1 MSCPWHLGA
10 GARPPTP
17 SLATL
22 SCDRGAGGRW
32 LGPCPRLTRPGSAVP
47 AELAG
52 HPLWARLCSRL
63 RATVGTAPDQPTQRC
78 LVPVGG
84 WATTPAQ
91 VRGAWWSETDTGGL
105 WPGAG
110 GRGLKSVG
118 ETARRAGGHVPVAG
132 QGLTPGRPS
141 RRPGGL
147 EDGAARRWGG
157 GGLSRSF
164 RQVRPGGG
172 RQAGKG
178 ARTAFQ
184 GCRAGAGR
192 AWSAFCSRRPW
203 PLRGGR
209 NAGAPRE
216 PGAPGNGRPV
226 LGKGSRVRPQ
236 RRLRLGTGGRGGR
249 GSSRPRRAG
258 PVPAGT
264 LLTWLASVPTPS
276 QGAAFLCPET
286 TTGTW
291 ATPVP
296 LAAWPA

>member
-1 MSCPWHLGA
+1 M
-10 GARPPTP
+10 ARPVPAVNAAGQRGPHRACRAPAMGQALLQAQGYGGDSARPTHPAVPRSRGGLGHDP
-17 SLATL
+17 SL
-22 SCDRGAGGRW
+22 
-32 LGPCPRLTRPGSAVP
+32 
-47 AELAG
+47 
-52 HPLWARLCSRL
+52 
-63 RATVGTAPDQPTQRC
+63 
-78 LVPVGG
+78 
-84 WATTPAQ
+84 
-91 VRGAWWSETDTGGL
+91 AWWSEMDTGGL
-105 WPGAG
+105 WPGAR

-157 GGLSRSF
+157 GGPSRSF

-209 NAGAPRE
+209 NAGAARE

-226 LGKGSRVRPQ
+226 LGKGSRVRPR

-249 GSSRPRRAG
+249 GSSRPCRAG